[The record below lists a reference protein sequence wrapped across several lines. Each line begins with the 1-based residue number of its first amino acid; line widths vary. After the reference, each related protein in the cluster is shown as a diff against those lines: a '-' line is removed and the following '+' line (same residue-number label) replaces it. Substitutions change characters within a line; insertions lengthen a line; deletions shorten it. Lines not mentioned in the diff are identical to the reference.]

1 MSYVKPIFKKGDSSL
16 TSNYRPISLTCTCCK
31 VMESVIHDQLISY
44 LRTHNLISNNQH
56 GFLARKSTG
65 TNLLNCF
72 QDWQIAIKNK
82 KLIDIIYLDFQ
93 KAFDS
98 LVHNKIIAKLSS
110 YGLRYE
116 LLSWIREFL
125 TGRMQRVAID
135 GVLSNPTE
143 VLSGVVQGSVLG
155 PLIFILFIDDITD
168 CMDISEV
175 NPTSCSIFADDLKI
189 YCSYDSIHDNS
200 SIVHT
205 IRNIERWST
214 LWQLRINPEKSIL
227 LQVGSVPP
235 GQSQYV
241 ICNQII
247 QPSIHVRDLGLLYDS
262 KLCFNEYVAEI
273 VARAFQR
280 VNLLLRSFISG
291 NVLILTKAYI
301 TYVRPLLEYCTYLWS
316 PYQNYL
322 IDKIER
328 VQRYFSR
335 RVLFRTK
342 LPYLTRLEVLKIETL
357 EMRRIKF
364 DLKLSYKIINGL
376 CDLNFDEF
384 FTFASSSV
392 TRGHNYKLIKPLSK
406 NNWLLNFY
414 SSRVVSYWNSL
425 PPDVV
430 NASSFTIFV
439 KKLNLVDLDRFCIV
453 GRA

>member
-1 MSYVKPIFKKGDSSL
+1 MYKPIFKKGDSSL

-44 LRTHNLISNNQH
+44 LRTNNLISNNQH
-56 GFLARKSTG
+56 DFLARKSTG
-65 TNLLNCF
+65 TNLLNGF

-82 KLIDIIYLDFQ
+82 KLIAIIYLDFQ

-125 TGRMQRVAID
+125 TDRMRRVVID
-135 GVLSNPTE
+135 VVLSILTE

-175 NPTSCSIFADDLKI
+175 NPTSCSIFADDLNI

-205 IRNIERWST
+205 IRNIERWSS

-227 LQVGSVPP
+227 LQVGSIPP
-235 GQSQYV
+235 ASLNMSFVTKSSSRQY
-241 ICNQII
+241 ICVTLV
-247 QPSIHVRDLGLLYDS
+247 SYTTL
-262 KLCFNEYVAEI
+262 LCFNEYVAEI
-273 VARAFQR
+273 VARAFQC
-280 VNLLLRSFISG
+280 VNLLLRSFSSG

-342 LPYLTRLEVLKIETL
+342 LPYLTRLEVLKLETL

-364 DLKLSYKIINGL
+364 DLKLCFKIINVL

-392 TRGHNYKLIKPLSK
+392 TRGHNYELIKPLSK

-430 NASSFTIFV
+430 NASSFAIFV
-439 KKLNLVDLDRFCIV
+439 KKLNLVGLDKFCIV

>member
-1 MSYVKPIFKKGDSSL
+1 
-16 TSNYRPISLTCTCCK
+16 
-31 VMESVIHDQLISY
+31 
-44 LRTHNLISNNQH
+44 
-56 GFLARKSTG
+56 
-65 TNLLNCF
+65 
-72 QDWQIAIKNK
+72 
-82 KLIDIIYLDFQ
+82 
-93 KAFDS
+93 
-98 LVHNKIIAKLSS
+98 
-110 YGLRYE
+110 
-116 LLSWIREFL
+116 
-125 TGRMQRVAID
+125 MQRVVID

-155 PLIFILFIDDITD
+155 PLIFILFIDDIAD
-168 CMDISEV
+168 CMDIGEV

-189 YCSYDSIHDNS
+189 YCSYDSVHDNS

-205 IRNIERWST
+205 VRNIERWSS

-235 GQSQYV
+235 GHSQYV

-247 QPSIHVRDLGLLYDS
+247 QPSIHVRDLGLSYDS
-262 KLCFNEYVAEI
+262 KLCFKEYIAEI

-342 LPYLTRLEVLKIETL
+342 PPYLSRLEILKLETL
-357 EMRRIKF
+357 EIRRIKF
-364 DLKLSYKIINGL
+364 DLKLCYKIINGL
-376 CDLNFDEF
+376 CDLNFDKF

-425 PPDVV
+425 PSDVV
-430 NASSFTIFV
+430 NVPSFAIFV
-439 KKLNLVDLDRFCIV
+439 KKLNLVDLDKFCIV

>member
-1 MSYVKPIFKKGDSSL
+1 M
-16 TSNYRPISLTCTCCK
+16 
-31 VMESVIHDQLISY
+31 
-44 LRTHNLISNNQH
+44 
-56 GFLARKSTG
+56 
-65 TNLLNCF
+65 
-72 QDWQIAIKNK
+72 
-82 KLIDIIYLDFQ
+82 
-93 KAFDS
+93 
-98 LVHNKIIAKLSS
+98 
-110 YGLRYE
+110 
-116 LLSWIREFL
+116 
-125 TGRMQRVAID
+125 
-135 GVLSNPTE
+135 
-143 VLSGVVQGSVLG
+143 
-155 PLIFILFIDDITD
+155 
-168 CMDISEV
+168 
-175 NPTSCSIFADDLKI
+175 KI
-189 YCSYDSIHDNS
+189 YCSYDSVHDNS

-205 IRNIERWST
+205 IRNIERWSS

-235 GQSQYV
+235 GHSQYYV

-247 QPSIHVRDLGLLYDS
+247 QPSIHVHDLGLLYDS
-262 KLCFNEYVAEI
+262 KLCFKEYIAEF

-291 NVLILTKAYI
+291 NVFILTKAYI

-342 LPYLTRLEVLKIETL
+342 LPYLTRLEILKLETL

-364 DLKLSYKIINGL
+364 DLKLCYKIINGL

-384 FTFASSSV
+384 FTFASSLV
-392 TRGHNYKLIKPLSK
+392 TNFLFGHNCKLIKPLSK

-425 PPDVV
+425 PSDVV
-430 NASSFTIFV
+430 NVPSFAIFV
-439 KKLNLVDLDRFCIV
+439 KKLNLVDLDKFCIV

>member
-1 MSYVKPIFKKGDSSL
+1 M
-16 TSNYRPISLTCTCCK
+16 
-31 VMESVIHDQLISY
+31 
-44 LRTHNLISNNQH
+44 RTHNLIANSQH

-116 LLSWIREFL
+116 LLSWICEFL
-125 TGRMQRVAID
+125 TGRTQRVVID
-135 GVLSNPTE
+135 GVLSNPIE

-155 PLIFILFIDDITD
+155 PLIFILFINDITD
-168 CMDISEV
+168 CMDLSEV

-200 SIVHT
+200 SIINTVG
-205 IRNIERWST
+205 NIERWSS

-227 LQVGSVPP
+227 LQVGSVPL
-235 GQSQYV
+235 GQAQYS
-241 ICNQII
+241 ICNQVIL
-247 QPSIHVRDLGLLYDS
+247 PSKHVRDLGILYDS
-262 KLCFNEYVAEI
+262 KLCFNEYIAEI

-280 VNLLLRSFISG
+280 VNLLFRFFISG

-301 TYVRPLLEYCTYLWS
+301 TYVRPLLEYYTYLWS
-316 PYQNYL
+316 PYQHYF

-335 RVLFRTK
+335 RVLFRRNK
-342 LPYLTRLEVLKIETL
+342 QESSKPYPTWCSPT
-357 EMRRIKF
+357 
-364 DLKLSYKIINGL
+364 
-376 CDLNFDEF
+376 
-384 FTFASSSV
+384 
-392 TRGHNYKLIKPLSK
+392 
-406 NNWLLNFY
+406 
-414 SSRVVSYWNSL
+414 WNSR
-425 PPDVV
+425 
-430 NASSFTIFV
+430 NET
-439 KKLNLVDLDRFCIV
+439 N
-453 GRA
+453 